1 MKYLVVCLNIVMF
14 LNDVEIFSNV
24 KILKREFIY

>member
-24 KILKREFIY
+24 KILKIEFIY